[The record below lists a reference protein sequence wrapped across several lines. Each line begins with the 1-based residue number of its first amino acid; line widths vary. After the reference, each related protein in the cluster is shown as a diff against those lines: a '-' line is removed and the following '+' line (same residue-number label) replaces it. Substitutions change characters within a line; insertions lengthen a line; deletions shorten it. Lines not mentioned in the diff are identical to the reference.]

1 MQMSL
6 RNVDVEM
13 VIWITALM
21 RCSCDGLWEIKDF
34 FLQVIHYNTV
44 WDEMLV
50 RIVASYVFGEIHG
63 KHLHLLC
70 SITMPCSNIMQQ
82 DKSKVDVLKY
92 G

>member
-1 MQMSL
+1 
-6 RNVDVEM
+6 
-13 VIWITALM
+13 
-21 RCSCDGLWEIKDF
+21 
-34 FLQVIHYNTV
+34 
-44 WDEMLV
+44 MLV